1 MMLKLLPIVVVLIHL
16 VESNPQFGA
25 FGNSAAAAGG
35 LLNKAPGV
43 GQASGLAT
51 GAVNTA
57 ANAGGR
63 IADSLK
69 GLIENFGD
77 FKTIFK
83 KNYISEAEERLRGE
97 IFKANLAFIG
107 DHNELFKQGKQTFS
121 LAINFFG
128 DWTHDEYLE
137 ILGVDLSQAPDNS
150 VDTSSKRK
158 TRAANC
164 DSPDE
169 LDWRKKGAVTPVK
182 NQMKCASCW
191 AFAAAGAL
199 ESHFFI
205 KNHKLANFSEQQFVD
220 CSISEG
226 KGCKKGFMNTAFE
239 YSTKN
244 GLITDDKYP
253 YKGAENG
260 KSNSCNKFPSKLK
273 IQRYETIPKGNEEEL
288 RDAVCRF
295 GPVSVALDASS
306 EKFMHY
312 NSGIYRNSECSTTKT
327 THGALV
333 VGYGFDENT
342 EEAFWILKNS
352 YSDTWGEDGYVRI
365 PRDFNNHCGIA
376 NLASYPIV

>member
-1 MMLKLLPIVVVLIHL
+1 MIIKLLSIVVLIHF
-16 VESNPQFGA
+16 VQSNPQFG
-25 FGNSAAAAGG
+25 FGGANNPLNRAPGVSQAGG
-35 LLNKAPGV
+35 L
-43 GQASGLAT
+43 ASGVA
-51 GAVNTA
+51 NTA
-57 ANAGGR
+57 TANAGR
-63 IADSLK
+63 IAESLK

-83 KNYISEAEERLRGE
+83 KNYISEAEERLRGD

-107 DHNELFKQGKQTFS
+107 DHNDLFKQGKESFS

-128 DWTHDEYLE
+128 DWTHDEYLG
-137 ILGVDLSQAPDNS
+137 ILGVDLSEAPDN
-150 VDTSSKRK
+150 TIGTYKRNK
-158 TRAANC
+158 RQTRATTC
-164 DSPDE
+164 EFPE
-169 LDWRKKGAVTPVK
+169 EKDWRKDGAVTPVK

-205 KNHKLANFSEQQFVD
+205 KNGRLANFSEQQFVD

-239 YSTKN
+239 FSKKN
-244 GLITDDKYP
+244 GLVTDDKYP

-260 KSNSCNKFPSKLK
+260 NDNSCNKFPSDLK
-273 IQRYETIPKGNEEEL
+273 ISKVETITKGNEEDL
-288 RDAVCRF
+288 KDAVCRF

-312 NSGIYRNSECSTTKT
+312 NNGIYRNSECSTTKT

-342 EEAFWILKNS
+342 EEAYWVLKNS
-352 YSDTWGEDGYVRI
+352 YSDSWGENGYVRM

-376 NLASYPIV
+376 NLASYPVV

>member
-1 MMLKLLPIVVVLIHL
+1 MILKLLSIVVVIQL
-16 VESNPQFGA
+16 VESNPQFGG
-25 FGNSAAAAGG
+25 FGIPKPPAV
-35 LLNKAPGV
+35 LNRAPGV
-43 GQASGLAT
+43 SQVAGAASGAAQT
-51 GAVNTA
+51 AVD
-57 ANAGGR
+57 AGGF
-63 IADSLK
+63 IAKSLV

-83 KNYISEAEERLRGE
+83 KDYISAAEEKLRGD
-97 IFKANLAFIG
+97 IFKLNLAFIG
-107 DHNELFKQGKQTFS
+107 DHNDLFKQGKETFS

-137 ILGVDLSQAPDNS
+137 ILGVDLSQVPDNRVGS
-150 VDTSSKRK
+150 SSSSKRK
-158 TRAANC
+158 TRATDCA
-164 DSPDE
+164 DPDE
-169 LDWRKKGAVTPVK
+169 KDWRKDGAVTPVK

-220 CSISEG
+220 CSVDGG
-226 KGCKKGFMNTAFE
+226 KGCKKGFMDTAFE
-239 YSTKN
+239 FSTKN

-260 KSNSCNKFPSKLK
+260 KDNSCKKFQSDLK
-273 IQRYETIPKGNEEEL
+273 INRFETITKGSEDDL
-288 RDAVCRF
+288 KDAVCRF

-312 NSGIYRNSECSTTKT
+312 HTGVYRNSDCSTTKT

-333 VGYGFDENT
+333 VGYGIDENSD
-342 EEAFWILKNS
+342 EDFWILKNS
-352 YSDTWGEDGYVRI
+352 YSDSWGEGGYARI
-365 PRDFNNHCGIA
+365 ARNFNNHCGIA
-376 NLASYPIV
+376 NLASYPVV

>member
-1 MMLKLLPIVVVLIHL
+1 MFKLLAIVVLIQL
-16 VESNPQFGA
+16 AESSPQFG
-25 FGNSAAAAGG
+25 FGGG
-35 LLNKAPGV
+35 APKLPGLS
-43 GQASGLAT
+43 QATGLAS

-57 ANAGGR
+57 ASAGGNV
-63 IADSLK
+63 AKTLT

-77 FKTIFK
+77 FKKIFN
-83 KNYISEAEERLRGE
+83 KNYISEAEERLRTD

-107 DHNELFKQGKQTFS
+107 DHNDLFKQGKETFS

-150 VDTSSKRK
+150 VGSSNRK
-158 TRAANC
+158 TRAATC

-169 LDWRKKGAVTPVK
+169 KDWRKDGAVTPVK

-191 AFAAAGAL
+191 AFAAAAAL
-199 ESHFFI
+199 ESRYFI
-205 KNHKLANFSEQQFVD
+205 ENKKLANFSEQQFVD
-220 CSISEG
+220 CSIDEG
-226 KGCKKGFMNTAFE
+226 KGCKKGFMNTAFD

-260 KSNSCNKFPSKLK
+260 KDNSCNKFSSSVK
-273 IQRYETIPKGNEEEL
+273 IKRYETLPKGNEEAL
-288 RDAVCRF
+288 RDAVCA

-312 NSGIYRNSECSTTKT
+312 NSGIYRNSDCSTTKT
-327 THGALV
+327 THGAV
-333 VGYGFDENT
+333 IVGYGFDENT
-342 EEAFWILKNS
+342 EEEYWILKNS
-352 YSDTWGEDGYVRI
+352 YSDSWGENGYVRI
-365 PRDFNNHCGIA
+365 PRNFNNHCGIA
-376 NLASYPIV
+376 NLASYPVF

>member
-1 MMLKLLPIVVVLIHL
+1 VLIHL
-16 VESNPQFGA
+16 VKSNPQFGFNSGGKSPA
-25 FGNSAAAAGG
+25 SNIVGLFGNAPGAGQVGG
-35 LLNKAPGV
+35 L
-43 GQASGLAT
+43 ASGVA
-51 GAVNTA
+51 NTA
-57 ANAGGR
+57 TNVGGR
-63 IADSLK
+63 VAESLK

-83 KNYISEAEERLRGE
+83 KNYISEAEEKLRGT

-107 DHNELFKQGKQTFS
+107 DHNELFKQGKETFS
-121 LAINFFG
+121 VGINFFG

-137 ILGVDLSQAPDNS
+137 ILGVDLSQAPDNRIGS
-150 VDTSSKRK
+150 SSKSKRQ
-158 TRAANC
+158 TRATDC
-164 DSPDE
+164 QSPDE
-169 LDWRKKGAVTPVK
+169 KDWRKDGAVTPVK

-205 KNHKLANFSEQQFVD
+205 KNGKLSNFSEQQFVD

-239 YSTKN
+239 YSQKN

-253 YKGAENG
+253 YKGEESG
-260 KSNSCNKFPSKLK
+260 KENSCNKFDSKLK
-273 IQRYETIPKGNEEEL
+273 INRFETIAKGNEEDL
-288 RDAVCRF
+288 KDVVCRL
-295 GPVSVALDASS
+295 GPVSVALDGSS

-312 NSGIYRNSECSTTKT
+312 NNGIYRNSECSSTKT

-333 VGYGFDENT
+333 VGYGYDEHT
-342 EEAFWILKNS
+342 EEAYWLIKNS
-352 YSDTWGEDGYVRI
+352 YSDTWGENGYVRI

-376 NLASYPIV
+376 NLASYPVV